1 MVKNKSLNFIV
12 VWYLP
17 VSVYFP
23 EDLLLCVC

>member
-23 EDLLLCVC
+23 EDSLLCVC